1 MFVFSD
7 NTADVLPPGIAME
20 TNAPI
25 VWRISYSISA
35 TTSQGNMIIF
45 SMWWLEVKYT
55 WAKKPDSISSV

>member
-45 SMWWLEVKYT
+45 SMWWLEVKY
-55 WAKKPDSISSV
+55 A